1 MFWKYC
7 LLDFEQCFS
16 SVQTIVK
23 RLKENDSIVQIYLV
37 LVNKFRA
44 TPGADL
50 TDVGATLAKL

>member
-1 MFWKYC
+1 MF
-7 LLDFEQCFS
+7 FQC
-16 SVQTIVK
+16 VNNCEETE
-23 RLKENDSIVQIYLV
+23 RNGSIVQIYLV